1 MSMFSYLMNPN
12 NGNYSVPAIVF
23 VFKMAATLEFSMS
36 HASANIID
44 RKLIIVY
51 MSMFS

>member
-1 MSMFSYLMNPN
+1 M
-12 NGNYSVPAIVF
+12 PAIVF

-36 HASANIID
+36 HTSANIID

-51 MSMFS
+51 IAIVFVFKMAATLEV